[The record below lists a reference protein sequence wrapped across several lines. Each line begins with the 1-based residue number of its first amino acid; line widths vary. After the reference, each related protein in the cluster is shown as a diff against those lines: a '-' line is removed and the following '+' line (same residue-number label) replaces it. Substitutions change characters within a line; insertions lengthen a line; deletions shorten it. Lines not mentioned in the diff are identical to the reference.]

1 MKHKILDK
9 IEEVAQVIAI
19 GVIYGFIGLM
29 ILGIAKL
36 FNLM

>member
-1 MKHKILDK
+1 MKGKILDK

-29 ILGIAKL
+29 VLGIAKL
-36 FNLM
+36 FNLI